1 MQFFS
6 AGGRKGFQ
14 ILVLLFVRIR
24 GNQNRHAEMRR
35 NTMQSVIKVEN
46 FQISVYIIHLNSV
59 IILRINYENGLNNNV
74 ANILLGP
81 CIY

>member
-14 ILVLLFVRIR
+14 ILHVVLLFVRIR

-46 FQISVYIIHLNSV
+46 FQI
-59 IILRINYENGLNNNV
+59 
-74 ANILLGP
+74 
-81 CIY
+81 

>member
-6 AGGRKGFQ
+6 AGGRKGSQ

-46 FQISVYIIHLNSV
+46 FQI
-59 IILRINYENGLNNNV
+59 
-74 ANILLGP
+74 
-81 CIY
+81 